1 MNPRIAVLATAFA
14 FIGGCAQ
21 TGNGNVRPPSE
32 PYEGYSDFDT
42 TSSGASSSGRES
54 AGTSQRTRAEVHAE
68 AMEAVRH
75 HKSTLMDELEWF
87 NPFVK
92 HER

>member
-1 MNPRIAVLATAFA
+1 MSSRIAVLATAFA
-14 FIGGCAQ
+14 LIGGCAQ
-21 TGNGNVRPPSE
+21 TSDVRPPTE
-32 PYEGYSDFDT
+32 PYEGYSDAGT

-54 AGTSQRTRAEVHAE
+54 AGASQRTREEVHAE
-68 AMEAVRH
+68 AVEAVRN
-75 HKSTLMDELEWF
+75 HKSTLMDELDWF